1 MISNMATNTAI
12 YDSEIKIW
20 QDRLET
26 ARTVQ
31 DVETAK
37 NKLISL
43 FTDKWKSVTSIFDLD
58 IEIERR
64 LYKYKSGDTNEHIN
78 PTTYARWKSVLQQYG
93 KSDYALFYARNLIS
107 VSDQTAAIR
116 AARNKKDQ
124 LQGKTTGDTI
134 ASSTVTETEHPEED
148 TTGTVTR
155 SSDGT
160 YRLLTPAEI
169 MAAAPK
175 VNIDL
180 SSANATA
187 QKTDP
192 RLLDKRPAWI
202 DTNIEQARTKTVE
215 GLISNSAYI
224 KRYFSVIDAE
234 VYFGNEYVEDIHD
247 INWSVQQQVMPLF
260 GFNSYTYDEVA
271 RGNRIIVGSF
281 TINFTNPNY
290 LFSILKAADKANTA
304 TVSAMASYSV
314 PKLDKSKVTNR
325 TSAYGAREAGHNT
338 CLWPQTF
345 DIDIIFGEKSEAGDP
360 VHVIILGVALQN
372 CQTVLSASAAGSPP
386 AVMEQYSFIAQDIRT
401 VVVSENDATGYDFT
415 NLGKSKKSNSSTA
428 NTEQGNSDT
437 TDTKQSNNDT
447 TDKDQAK
454 VTNADEDD
462 ELTYEEELAISE
474 AEQEAEGEKEK
485 ADWEAYQ
492 KEKAKEAAK
501 DAEKQ
506 KAEDKDE
513 TKEPTKGV
521 LLGKTQKTDAA
532 NSQLTKAIA
541 EKVSEAK
548 SKVDYVDIGKESY
561 GSGEER
567 LSVILT
573 ASGYVGKP
581 ISDPDLCVLLAR
593 QKTNLSVGE
602 PLSDTEKDTLDKAL
616 VEALN
621 RGEYF
626 KFKEGEGQSFEEYK
640 NGVAFVYYYE
650 YNGKLR
656 EGSWIYTEDEI
667 QQLLLR
673 TNSHM
678 NKSL

>member
-1 MISNMATNTAI
+1 MATTTA
-12 YDSEIKIW
+12 YDSEIAAWKRKL
-20 QDRLET
+20 D
-26 ARTVQ
+26 
-31 DVETAK
+31 TAK
-37 NKLISL
+37 TKEDVDAAKVKMISL
-43 FTDKWKSVTSIFDLD
+43 STEKWKSVNSVFDLD
-58 IEIERR
+58 VEIERR
-64 LYKYKSGDTNEHIN
+64 LYNYRNGDTAEHVNITN
-78 PTTYARWKSVLQQYG
+78 YAKWKKTLQQYG
-93 KSDYALFYARNLIS
+93 NSDYALLYARNLLT
-107 VSDQTAAIR
+107 VSDQTGIIR
-116 AARNKKDQ
+116 SAKDKINQ
-124 LQGKTTGDTI
+124 LQGTSTGNTT
-134 ASSTVTETEHPEED
+134 ASSASATIGSQPTDED
-148 TTGTVTR
+148 TTSTVVQDQSGT
-155 SSDGT
+155 S

-169 MAAAPK
+169 MAAAPQT
-175 VNIDL
+175 NIDL

-202 DTNIEQARTKTVE
+202 DTNIEQGRTKTVE
-215 GLISNSAYI
+215 GLISNSVYV
-224 KRYFSVIDAE
+224 KRYYSVIDAE
-234 VYFGNEYVEDIHD
+234 VYFGNEYVEDVHD
-247 INWSVQQQVMPLF
+247 INWSIQQQVMPLF

-281 TINFTNPNY
+281 TINFTSPNY

-304 TVSAMASYSV
+304 TVSAMSSYNV

-360 VHVIILGVALQN
+360 VHIILLGVVLQN
-372 CQTVLSASAAGSPP
+372 CQTVLSASAAGAPP

-401 VVVSENDATGYDFT
+401 VVVSENDAVGYDFT
-415 NLGKSKKSNSSTA
+415 NLGKSKKSNSSTT
-428 NTEQGNSDT
+428 NTEQDNS
-437 TDTKQSNNDT
+437 DT
-447 TDKDQAK
+447 TDKDQAE

-474 AEQEAEGEKEK
+474 AEQKAEGEKEK

-492 KEKAKEAAK
+492 KEKAKETAK
-501 DAEKQ
+501 EAEKQ

-513 TKEPTKGV
+513 DKESTKV
-521 LLGKTQKTDAA
+521 VILGKTPQTDTA
-532 NSQLTKAIA
+532 NNSLTKFIA
-541 EKVSEAK
+541 DEVSKAK
-548 SKVDYVDIGKESY
+548 SKVDYVDIGKETY
-561 GSGEER
+561 GSGEEQF
-567 LSVILT
+567 SVILT

-593 QKTNLSVGE
+593 ERKIHSSDVE
-602 PLSDTEKDTLDKAL
+602 PLSDTEKDTLNKAL

-626 KFKEGEGQSFEEYK
+626 KVKGEGQNFEKYK

-650 YNGKLR
+650 YNGKLK

>member
-1 MISNMATNTAI
+1 MATTTTA
-12 YDSEIKIW
+12 YDSEIATWKRKL
-20 QDRLET
+20 D
-26 ARTVQ
+26 
-31 DVETAK
+31 TAK
-37 NKLISL
+37 TKEDVDAAKVKMISL
-43 FTDKWKSVTSIFDLD
+43 STEKWKSVNSVFDLD
-58 IEIERR
+58 VEIERR
-64 LYKYKSGDTNEHIN
+64 LYNYRNGDTAEHVNITN
-78 PTTYARWKSVLQQYG
+78 YAKWKKTLQQYG
-93 KSDYALFYARNLIS
+93 NSDYALLYARNLLT
-107 VSDQTAAIR
+107 VSDQTGIIR
-116 AARNKKDQ
+116 SAKDKINQ
-124 LQGKTTGDTI
+124 LQGNSTSDTT
-134 ASSTVTETEHPEED
+134 ASSASATIGSQSTDED
-148 TTGTVTR
+148 TTSTVVQDQNGT
-155 SSDGT
+155 S

-169 MAAAPK
+169 MAAAPQTS
-175 VNIDL
+175 IDL
-180 SSANATA
+180 SSANAAA

-202 DTNIEQARTKTVE
+202 DTNIEQGRTKTVE
-215 GLISNSAYI
+215 GLISNSAYV
-224 KRYFSVIDAE
+224 KRYYSVIDAE
-234 VYFGNEYVEDIHD
+234 VYFGNEYVEDVHD

-271 RGNRIIVGSF
+271 RGNRVIVGSF
-281 TINFTNPNY
+281 TINFTSPNY

-304 TVSAMASYSV
+304 TVSAMSSYNV

-360 VHVIILGVALQN
+360 VHIILLGVVLQN
-372 CQTVLSASAAGSPP
+372 CQTVLSASAAGAPP

-401 VVVSENDATGYDFT
+401 VVVSENDAAGYDFT
-415 NLGKSKKSNSSTA
+415 NLGKS
-428 NTEQGNSDT
+428 
-437 TDTKQSNNDT
+437 NNNT
-447 TDKDQAK
+447 TDKDQAD

-474 AEQEAEGEKEK
+474 AEQKAEGEKEK

-492 KEKAKEAAK
+492 KEKAKEATK
-501 DAEKQ
+501 EAEKQ

-513 TKEPTKGV
+513 DKETTKGV
-521 LLGKTQKTDAA
+521 LLGKTPQTDTA
-532 NSQLTKAIA
+532 NSSLTKFIA
-541 EKVSEAK
+541 DEVSKAK
-548 SKVDYVDIGKESY
+548 SKVDYVDIGKLSY
-561 GSGEER
+561 GEGEKQF
-567 LSVILT
+567 SVILT

-593 QKTNLSVGE
+593 ERKAYRSDPDVE

-626 KFKEGEGQSFEEYK
+626 KFKEGEGQRFEEYK
-640 NGVAFVYYYE
+640 NGVVFVYYYE
-650 YNGKLR
+650 YKGELL
-656 EGSWIYTEDEI
+656 ESSWIYTEDDI